1 MKRTTISTLAIAG
14 VLTLGLSAC
23 SDSTTA
29 EGGKPWPAGFGND
42 HAADRAA
49 DRADALVSREE
60 RS

>member
-29 EGGKPWPAGFGND
+29 EGGKPWPQASATITPPTGPPTGPTPW
-42 HAADRAA
+42 
-49 DRADALVSREE
+49 
-60 RS
+60 